1 MIHLKGIS
9 KTYTGARAVHA
20 LNNVDL
26 HIPAG
31 KIFGIIGPSG
41 AGKSTLLRCINLL
54 EVPDA
59 GEVWVGGTRLDTLTP
74 RELRRARQKMG
85 MIFQHFNLLSSRTV
99 AENVAFPLE
108 IAGLPAKER
117 QQKVMHLLEIVGLE
131 DKAEAYPAQLSGGQK
146 QRVGI
151 ARALANDPQ
160 VLLCDEAT
168 SALDPETTKSV
179 LKLLHSINQR
189 LGLTIVLITHE
200 MSVIQEICD
209 LVAVMEDGVVQEVG
223 PVIEV
228 FTRPKSE
235 AAKRMLRGT
244 FAQNIPPELLH
255 RQNNNGEPHR
265 LLKLSFVGDRA
276 HEPIISQMVRQYDVD
291 ANILFGRIDQ
301 MKELPFGMLVIELV
315 GPEEQLDKAVQFLH
329 SQQVELEVLV

>member
-9 KTYTGARAVHA
+9 KTYSGARAVHA

-26 HIPAG
+26 QIPAG
-31 KIFGIIGPSG
+31 KIFGIIGSSG

-85 MIFQHFNLLSSRTV
+85 MIFQHFNLLTSRTV
-99 AENVAFPLE
+99 AENIAFPLE
-108 IAGLPAKER
+108 IAGVPAKER
-117 QQKVMHLLEIVGLE
+117 QRKVANLLEILGLA
-131 DKAEAYPAQLSGGQK
+131 DKAQAYPAQLSGGQK

-179 LKLLHSINQR
+179 LKLLQSINQR

-200 MSVIQEICD
+200 MPVIQEICD
-209 LVAVMEDGVVQEVG
+209 FVAVMENGIVQETG
-223 PVIEV
+223 PVIDV
-228 FTRPKSE
+228 FTRPQSE
-235 AAKRMLRGT
+235 AARRMLRGT

-255 RQNNNGEPHR
+255 RNNNGEPHR
-265 LLKLSFVGDRA
+265 VLKLSFVGERA
-276 HEPIISQMVRQYDVD
+276 HEPIISQMVQHFKVD

-301 MKELPFGMLVIELV
+301 MKDLPFGMLVIELV
-315 GPEEQLDKAVQFLH
+315 GPEEQLDQAVGFLE
-329 SQQVELEVLV
+329 SQHVELEVLV